1 MKRVDYC
8 GKTDINMKL
17 QDPSSCPLCGCCY
30 FVKIPPG
37 WFWSRAWF
45 NFPWL
50 LFIAERNFNNFKC
63 SIPYTKIAS
72 LLTSRLKNVFSQI
85 TFFYHCVP
93 YPACTL
99 LLLAII
105 IRWEDLTTCTS
116 STSILICVP
125 IIRTL
130 QNTYPECAAR
140 RVWLVLLSQV
150 LQAYS
155 VCCKYHQ

>member
-1 MKRVDYC
+1 MWKVWY
-8 GKTDINMKL
+8 INMKL
-17 QDPSSCPLCGCCY
+17 QDPSSCPLCACCY

-37 WFWSRAWF
+37 WF
-45 NFPWL
+45 PGL
-50 LFIAERNFNNFKC
+50 E
-63 SIPYTKIAS
+63 
-72 LLTSRLKNVFSQI
+72 I
-85 TFFYHCVP
+85 TFSRCYLSLKETSLISNAAFLTEKKLPCWHLDWKTCYHRYQFFSIVCP
-93 YPACTL
+93 IL
-99 LLLAII
+99 LSATI
-105 IRWEDLTTCTS
+105 IRWGDLTTCTS

-155 VCCKYHQ
+155 VCCKYHH